1 MRSPIRLT
9 ALVVCA
15 AAAAASPPVLSA
27 QRAVP
32 PSVHARLAA
41 TLDSIRAAIGATGMS
56 AAVLMPDGA
65 VWTGA
70 SGEAWAGTPT
80 APATLF
86 DIGSVTKSYTAA
98 LVLRVIAEGMLSLDD
113 SLTRWR
119 PDVPGSHGVTIRDLL
134 RQTSGIADYASHP
147 DYRATMQTHIAAPWS
162 PAENLRFVGESQFP
176 PGTRWGYSNTNYVL
190 LGLIAEHVTG
200 RSYASLLRERVLD
213 SLGLTSTFV
222 AGADTLPPTR
232 AHAFLDFTGDGVP
245 DDLSALVSDPAFT
258 RGAGAAGAIVATA
271 LDVARFARA
280 YYSDAIVPAALR
292 QAAGARIDRGDG
304 WQYGFGLIA
313 APGGSGV
320 LLGHFGNT
328 AGQSAGVWHD
338 STANV
343 TVAVLSNVHAVR
355 MDAAVRRMLAAAMP

>member
-1 MRSPIRLT
+1 MRFPARLAT
-9 ALVVCA
+9 LIVCA
-15 AAAAASPPVLSA
+15 AAAPASPPVLPA
-27 QRAVP
+27 QRAAP
-32 PSVHARLAA
+32 PGVHARLAA

-70 SGEAWAGTPT
+70 SGDAWAGTPA

-98 LVLRVIAEGMLSLDD
+98 LVLRLMAEGVLSLDD
-113 SLTRWR
+113 SLTRWQ
-119 PDVPGSHGVTIRDLL
+119 PDVPGAQGVTIRDLL

-147 DYRATMQTHIAAPWS
+147 EYRPTMQARIAAPWP
-162 PAENLRFVGESQFP
+162 PAENLRFVGASRFT
-176 PGTRWGYSNTNYVL
+176 PGSRWEYSNTNYVL
-190 LGLIAEHVTG
+190 LGLIAERVTS
-200 RSYASLLRERVLD
+200 RSYASLLRERLLD

-245 DDLSALVSDPAFT
+245 DDLSALVPDPAFT

-280 YYSDAIVPAALR
+280 YYSGAIVPAAFR
-292 QAAGARIDRGDG
+292 QAAGERIDRGDG

-313 APGGSGV
+313 APGGAGI
-320 LLGHFGNT
+320 LLGHLGNT

-355 MDAAVRRMLAAAMP
+355 MDVPVRRMLAAARP